1 MIVFGQTQGENMKRL
16 ILVASI
22 AAFAALPS
30 AAQEGQAP
38 AAAPTAA
45 CTVPT
50 PPAPYVPAAL
60 PAEPTPPKCLN
71 LKTNITTCSDR
82 VFNEWNAK
90 MKVVNDAKRARVNEM
105 NAYNREIAKY
115 QHAAT
120 DYAQCEQDRVSK
132 FFPED

>member
-1 MIVFGQTQGENMKRL
+1 MKRL

-22 AAFAALPS
+22 AAFAALPL

-38 AAAPTAA
+38 AAPAAAPCVVPTA
-45 CTVPT
+45 
-50 PPAPYVPAAL
+50 PPPYMPAAL

-82 VFNEWNAK
+82 VFSEWNSK
-90 MKVVNDAKRARVNEM
+90 MKVVDDAKRARVNEM

-132 FFPED
+132 FFPEN

>member
-1 MIVFGQTQGENMKRL
+1 MKRL

-22 AAFAALPS
+22 AALAALPS
-30 AAQEGQAP
+30 VAQEGQAP
-38 AAAPTAA
+38 AAPAAAPCA
-45 CTVPT
+45 VPA
-50 PPAPYVPAAL
+50 PPTPYVPAAL

-82 VFNEWNAK
+82 VFNEWNTK
-90 MKVVNDAKRARVNEM
+90 MNVVNEAKRTRVNEM

-132 FFPED
+132 FFPEN